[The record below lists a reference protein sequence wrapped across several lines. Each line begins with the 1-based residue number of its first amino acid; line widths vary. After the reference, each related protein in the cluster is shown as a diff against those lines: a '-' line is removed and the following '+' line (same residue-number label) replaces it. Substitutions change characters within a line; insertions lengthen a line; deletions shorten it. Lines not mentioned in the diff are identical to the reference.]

1 MEKLKFKNCQLEVL
15 SQNFSNSKNEIILKI
30 SLDRKEVENF
40 KNQLSKIQKIIQK
53 LIISSE
59 FKILLEDR
67 KTEIRMSCLT
77 KTVFLFFLKSETPV
91 CLNELQKH
99 RSELILIYKN
109 LTSKNSLS
117 DIEKSIDNLYHYEA
131 PTIYSHFSRI
141 KKAFRNILGSEV
153 ANKFAIIGEKN
164 EGKYIDKSNI
174 SIIWEAKI

>member
-15 SQNFSNSKNEIILKI
+15 SQNFSNSKNEIVLKI

-40 KNQLSKIQKIIQK
+40 KNQFSKIQKNIQK
-53 LIISSE
+53 LIINSE

-67 KTEIRMSCLT
+67 KTEIRMSSLT
-77 KTVFLFFLKSETPV
+77 KTVFLFFLKSEAPV
-91 CLNELQKH
+91 SLNELQKH

-117 DIEKSIDNLYHYEA
+117 DIEKSIDNLYHYEV

-164 EGKYIDKSNI
+164 EGKYIDKGNI
-174 SIIWEAKI
+174 SIIWVVKI

>member
-1 MEKLKFKNCQLEVL
+1 MEKLKIKNCQLEVL
-15 SQNFSNSKNEIILKI
+15 SQNFSNSKNEIVLKL

-40 KNQLSKIQKIIQK
+40 KNQLSKIQKNIQK

-91 CLNELQKH
+91 CLNELQKN

-131 PTIYSHFSRI
+131 PTIYSHFFFFF
-141 KKAFRNILGSEV
+141 KAFRNILGSEV